1 MSDSSSYSEKNW
13 REFFNTIEESITL
26 HKSYEQISDIINQGM
41 LTFLKYPS
49 AESCLLFFLNNE
61 TFEFDFKS
69 SAPYDVKVDVDLLY
83 NKAIDNGILGESIN
97 AKFPKYANIMIDN
110 AIKAIMVVPLVIP
123 SKVFGI
129 VILVLKE
136 PTLAA
141 EKFLQRLAML
151 QGSIFGNSLESNRLF
166 KRFKK
171 VESLLEQ
178 KIAVRTLGL
187 SQSKRELQ
195 AILNSVQTGILVI
208 NVKTNEIITANPIAA
223 EILKEN
229 QDSLI
234 GKNSKEIFGKSLNE
248 QHNLDTKIMFSR
260 NFESTVICS
269 DGDRIP
275 VLRTISHIF
284 LGNDK
289 LRIESFIDISERK
302 RIEES
307 LKQANELLELKVQE
321 RTEDLQLLV
330 HKLKIE
336 ISERER
342 AEAEMRKM
350 LEKEKEL
357 NELKT
362 RFVSMVSHEFRT
374 PLTIIRS
381 SAQIIQKYKD
391 KLNTEKELD
400 YLERITSTVDLMT
413 DILENVLFIGKSD
426 SDKIKFHP
434 APINIIEF
442 CINVINDINMVN
454 QTFDEIVFR
463 NNAKKEIV
471 VADENI
477 LRHILINLL
486 SNAIKYNIN
495 KKQIEFSLNTD
506 EEKTEFIIKD
516 QGIGIPAEDQDR
528 IFEPFHRSENV
539 GTISGTGL
547 GMSVVLRSIKLHEG
561 TISFSS
567 QENKGTTFKVTIP
580 ALNFGE
586 NNHEKN
592 IGS

>member
-1 MSDSSSYSEKNW
+1 MNEIKSNSDTNW
-13 REFFNTIEESITL
+13 RDFFNTIEESLTL
-26 HKSYEQISDIINQGM
+26 HKSYEHISDIINQGLM
-41 LTFLKYPS
+41 AFLKYPKT
-49 AESCLLFFLNNE
+49 ESCSLFLLNNE
-61 TFEFDFKS
+61 TFEFDYKTT
-69 SAPYDVKVDVDLLY
+69 APYGVEIDADFLY
-83 NKAIDNGILGESIN
+83 NKTIDNGILGESIN
-97 AKFPKYANIMIDN
+97 AKFPKYTNITIDN
-110 AIKAIMVVPLVIP
+110 KLKSLMVVPLVVP
-123 SKVFGI
+123 SKVFGV
-129 VILVLKE
+129 VILVINGSQ
-136 PTLAA
+136 LAA

-151 QGSIFGNSLESNRLF
+151 HGGIFGNSLETNRLF
-166 KRFKK
+166 KKLKK

-178 KIAVRTLGL
+178 RIAVRTMGL

-208 NVKTNEIITANPIAA
+208 NSKSNEIITANPIAA

-234 GKNSKEIFGKSLNE
+234 GKNSKDIFGRSVDE
-248 QHNLDTKIMFSR
+248 QHNLDTNIMFSR
-260 NFESTVICS
+260 NFESMVIRS

-275 VLRTISHIF
+275 ILRTISHIF

-289 LRIESFIDISERK
+289 FRIESFIDITDRK

-336 ISERER
+336 IAERER
-342 AEAEMRKM
+342 AESEMRKL

-391 KLNTEKELD
+391 KLDVTKERD
-400 YLERITSTVDLMT
+400 YLDRILTTVDMMT

-426 SDKIKFHP
+426 SEKIRFNP
-434 APINIIEF
+434 VPINIVEF
-442 CINVINDINMVN
+442 CIGIINDINMVN
-454 QTFDEIVFR
+454 QTFDEIVFH
-463 NNAKKEIV
+463 NNAKKETV
-471 VADENI
+471 VADETL

-486 SNAIKYNIN
+486 SNAIKYNVN
-495 KKQIEFSLNTD
+495 KKIIDFTLNTD
-506 EEKTEFIIKD
+506 DEGTEFIIKD
-516 QGIGIPAEDQDR
+516 RGIGIPREDQKR

-547 GMSVVLRSIKLHEG
+547 GMSVVLRSVELHQG
-561 TISFSS
+561 RINFSS
-567 QENKGTTFKVTIP
+567 QEHKGTTFKVAIP
-580 ALNFGE
+580 PLNTRE
-586 NNHEKN
+586 
-592 IGS
+592 